1 MTTSE
6 RRPAMKS
13 TNVTTD
19 PTSADLV
26 RPCDVRGL
34 LHAHTRN
41 VDGCHSMRRMV
52 ETAIALG
59 LEYLGISDHFCSSV
73 HPEGLDAEGEAIQ
86 REEIDNL
93 RRQFPDFEIL
103 HGVELNAA
111 ADGRLPMDD
120 ALLATFDYVLV
131 SLAEPDGN
139 SVRDYTRV
147 ALRVVENPWVSVVS
161 KPLGDYM
168 LRPSPL
174 PLDMDAV
181 LKAAAAAGTIIELD
195 ANPHCADLC
204 HDQCALA
211 RDYGVKLVINTDAH
225 RAARLG
231 DFRHGVEIAREAGI
245 PCQYLVNT
253 FTAVRLRHHLAAKR
267 VGRSGDVQ
275 YL

>member
-1 MTTSE
+1 
-6 RRPAMKS
+6 MKS

-52 ETAIALG
+52 ETALALG

-73 HPEGLDAEGEAIQ
+73 HPEGLDAEGEDIQ
-86 REEIDNL
+86 REEIECL
-93 RRQFPDFEIL
+93 RRQFPGFELL
-103 HGVELNAA
+103 HGVELNAD

-120 ALLATFDYVLV
+120 ELLATFDYVLV
-131 SLAEPDGN
+131 SLAEPNG
-139 SVRDYTRV
+139 STIREYTSV
-147 ALRVVENPWVSVVS
+147 ALSVVDNPWVSVVS

-195 ANPHCADLC
+195 ANPRSLDLC
-204 HDQCALA
+204 HDQCSLA
-211 RDYGVKLVINTDAH
+211 CEYGVKLVINTDAH

-245 PCQYLVNT
+245 PCHCLVNT
-253 FTAVRLRHHLAAKR
+253 FTAADLRRHLAAKR
-267 VGRSGDVQ
+267 TRRSGDVH